1 MKKIKEH
8 FSKFCKKNSTN
19 LEEIFKKFTKDTETD
34 KNFLNKEGLENLINF
49 VGLKYDEHQIEDL
62 YDILDQNKDCKILFN
77 EFRQAIE
84 KQ

>member
-8 FSKFCKKNSTN
+8 FSKFCQKNGTN

-49 VGLKYDEHQIEDL
+49 VGLKYDEH
-62 YDILDQNKDCKILFN
+62 
-77 EFRQAIE
+77 
-84 KQ
+84 